1 MFKQLIKYS
10 HYKTI
15 GFQTLSYVGGPLV
28 LYYNFNAAY
37 LFFAWL
43 FSWITLHIG
52 ISIGMHRLFTH
63 RTFEPKNNIITVVL
77 HFLSLITTI
86 GGTIAW
92 AATHRTHHKY
102 SDTELDP
109 HRVSGASLFTKIR
122 YWFNYIPDHKVS
134 PRVVVDLLKDPYH
147 KFFNKYYYVIL
158 VLWGLAL
165 YAIHPD
171 VFMYGYMVATMITLH
186 TASWITVGAHLFGTN
201 DNETDD
207 SSKNSFLAGLYMW
220 GEGWHNN
227 HHAAPWSYAFGWN
240 KSQPDLGARLVEL
253 IAKPESLNRME

>member
-1 MFKQLIKYS
+1 MLKQLIKYS

-28 LYYNFNAAY
+28 LYYNFNATY

-43 FSWITLHIG
+43 FSWITLHVG

-92 AATHRTHHKY
+92 AATHRTHHKH

-109 HRVSGASLFTKIR
+109 HCVSGASLFTKIR

-134 PRVVVDLLKDPYH
+134 AIGRKRYRRVRKRTQKCGGGLCKRGVMQIIIRFL
-147 KFFNKYYYVIL
+147 KFFL
-158 VLWGLAL
+158 
-165 YAIHPD
+165 
-171 VFMYGYMVATMITLH
+171 
-186 TASWITVGAHLFGTN
+186 SLFIN
-201 DNETDD
+201 RCSN
-207 SSKNSFLAGLYMW
+207 LL
-220 GEGWHNN
+220 
-227 HHAAPWSYAFGWN
+227 
-240 KSQPDLGARLVEL
+240 
-253 IAKPESLNRME
+253 LNVCLKGV